1 MAAMVLPE
9 LFAQQTPFFIH
20 NTKLLLSKHKHI
32 INWRKTPS
40 ILEFGFAD
48 GNNSKNCLQLII
60 PPDYKEFIGA
70 DVSKPMVDY
79 ARKNVVLP
87 RSNFCQLDIATESVP
102 DELKNRFDHIFSFFT
117 IHMVKFPRLA
127 FQNIHRM
134 LKEGGQTFHVLY
146 ERIPTDAV
154 FQKLSQHP
162 KWGRCNQEMMISPYF
177 DKENPRQHYEKDLKE
192 AGFADIYFQEHRNLT
207 YTFPNEKVL
216 TDLFISINATL
227 PYVPESELE
236 EYKKDYLTIIRQRMK
251 HAAAE
256 KVIPNDLTAKYTLFV
271 ISAQKQ

>member
-20 NTKLLLSKHKHI
+20 NTKPLLSKHKHV
-32 INWRKTPS
+32 INWRKSPS

-48 GNNSKNCLQLII
+48 GSNSKNCLQPII

-79 ARKNVVLP
+79 ARKHVALP
-87 RSNFCQLDIATESVP
+87 RSNFCQLDIATKSVP
-102 DELKNRFDHIFSFFT
+102 NELKDRFDHIFSFFT
-117 IHMVKFPRLA
+117 IHMIKSPRLA

-134 LKEGGQTFHVLY
+134 LKKGGQTFHILY
-146 ERIPTDAV
+146 ERIPADAV

-162 KWGRCNQEMMISPYF
+162 RWGKCNQELMISPYF
-177 DKENPRQHYEKDLKE
+177 EKENPRHHYEKDLKE
-192 AGFADIYFQEHRNLT
+192 AGFPEFYFQEHRNLT
-207 YTFPNEKVL
+207 YTFPNEKSL
-216 TDLFISINATL
+216 KDLFISINATL
-227 PYVPESELE
+227 PYVPESEVE
-236 EYKKDYLTIIRQRMK
+236 EYKKDYIDIVRQRMK
-251 HAAAE
+251 RAAEE

-271 ISAQKQ
+271 ISAHKQ